1 MKDVLT
7 AIGAI
12 TSLLFLEI
20 FVAGMAQMFRDRK
33 KRKLQAKLSPAP
45 PQPILQLLPMPPDT
59 VLVPNCIVLSYLK
72 LQETRGVVRVSI
84 AGHSRADI
92 LTAFKYFFPEWSP
105 MPVAPDLGDAAPGE
119 IKLLFA
125 KPKSELPQS

>member
-20 FVAGMAQMFRDRK
+20 FLAGMAQMFRNRK

-45 PQPILQLLPMPPDT
+45 PQPILQLMPMPADV
-59 VLVPNCIVLSYLK
+59 VLVPNCVLLTYL
-72 LQETRGVVRVSI
+72 TRPEGGLIRVSI
-84 AGHSRADI
+84 ASHRRADA
-92 LTAFKYFFPEWSP
+92 LAAFKYFFPEWSP
-105 MPVAPDLGDAAPGE
+105 MPVASDRGDPAPGE
-119 IKLLFA
+119 LKLLFE
-125 KPKSELPQS
+125 KPQEHQS